1 MRKQPPSNQTTPGKH
16 KKAGSPHR
24 ATTADQ
30 DNTPDHPTT
39 PANPQSNGFTQS
51 NATTPDHGK
60 LRQQPDNL
68 SANVLPDQPTNV
80 LPDIFSA
87 EKFKDKDSAGKFLEY
102 LQQAAGQ
109 QLAPKIAHALF
120 NTPPQ
125 LSIRLNPSKPV
136 PRNIPS
142 AVNNA
147 LAHKMY
153 LQQTNNTS
161 LQTNFD
167 ALQTNNTSL
176 QTNFDTL
183 EQQQVPWCPNGYYL
197 NHRPDFTEDPTL
209 HAGAYYVQ
217 EASSMFLQILQ
228 PLLNPP
234 QQHNTGHNTGQTNN
248 TNTPHNTV
256 QPNSTPPLQNT
267 GQTNSTTSPAGMGW
281 LNLLDP
287 LPGKGHLNVLDLCA
301 APGGKSTH
309 LISMLPQGSTFTA
322 NEVIKSRVA
331 PLRENILK
339 WGNHNAKVISFDAR
353 DICSHTLQNNSL
365 FHFILVDAPC
375 SGEGMFRKDPSAIKE
390 WSPENV
396 QNSAARQK
404 RILGDIWPAL
414 APGGYL
420 AYTTCTF
427 NIYENDQNV
436 EWMHDI
442 LGAEVIDLSPLLYSL
457 YLDSS
462 TTQPSSATFTASH
475 TSDALPATD
484 ALSASDTSETSPAT
498 SDSTSL
504 AIKIMEILEKWG
516 IIPAPCGG
524 YRFFPGIAKG
534 EGLFF
539 ALLRKPSDCQ
549 EYTKPAKTKEPFKT
563 KEKNLNDIHKTQKF
577 LTKQRTK
584 AGFKSSENSKPGT
597 IPGAGANSRNNSS
610 QNNGNSYGQNSRNN
624 SSQNNRNVQQI
635 APESAL
641 STMPK
646 DNYPTVELTLDQARR
661 YLRCQSITLP
671 ASTPL
676 GMLKLTYGNLPL
688 GYGKNIGTR
697 LNNLYPKNWRIRK
710 DPTN

>member
-1 MRKQPPSNQTTPGKH
+1 MRKQHPTNQSTPGKH

-24 ATTADQ
+24 TTTADHNKTP
-30 DNTPDHPTT
+30 DHGITPDHPHPTTIDHSTT
-39 PANPQSNGFTQS
+39 PANTQSNGNTQS
-51 NATTPDHGK
+51 NAITHDHKKTPDHGITPDHPHPTTINHATTFNSHSNSITQANSIIPDHGNTLSNGNTQTNAITPDHGK
-60 LRQQPDNL
+60 LRQQPDNH
-68 SANVLPDQPTNV
+68 VTG
-80 LPDIFSA
+80 
-87 EKFKDKDSAGKFLEY
+87 KFKDKDSAVKFLEY

-120 NTPPQ
+120 TTPPQ
-125 LSIRLNPSKPV
+125 LSIRLNPAKPV

-142 AVNNA
+142 TVNNA
-147 LAHKMY
+147 
-153 LQQTNNTS
+153 
-161 LQTNFD
+161 
-167 ALQTNNTSL
+167 
-176 QTNFDTL
+176 L

-228 PLLNPP
+228 PLLNP
-234 QQHNTGHNTGQTNN
+234 QQQHNPEHNTGHNTGQTNST
-248 TNTPHNTV
+248 TNTPSNPT
-256 QPNSTPPLQNT
+256 QPYSTTPLYNS
-267 GQTNSTTSPAGMGW
+267 GQTNSSTPPAGMSW

-287 LPGKGHLNVLDLCA
+287 LPGKGNLNVLDLCA

-353 DICSHTLQNNSL
+353 DICSHTLQNNNL

-375 SGEGMFRKDPSAIKE
+375 SGEGMFRKEPSAIKE

-457 YLDSS
+457 YLDS
-462 TTQPSSATFTASH
+462 TPTQTAPTASN
-475 TSDALPATD
+475 
-484 ALSASDTSETSPAT
+484 
-498 SDSTSL
+498 SL
-504 AIKIMEILEKWG
+504 AIKVMEILEKWG
-516 IIPAPCGG
+516 IVPAPCGG

-549 EYTKPAKTKEPFKT
+549 EYTKPAKTKEPVKT
-563 KEKNLNDIHKTQKF
+563 KEKNPNDIHKKQKH
-577 LTKQRTK
+577 LTKKSIK
-584 AGFKSSENSKPGT
+584 ASYKSSESYKSGTLPGT
-597 IPGAGANSRNNSS
+597 GANSRNNSTP
-610 QNNGNSYGQNSRNN
+610 NNGNSYGQNSRNN
-624 SSQNNRNVQQI
+624 SSQNNPNVQQVT
-635 APESAL
+635 PESAL
-641 STMPK
+641 STTPK
-646 DNYPTVELTLDQARR
+646 DNYPTVELTLEQARQ

-671 ASTPL
+671 AGTPL
-676 GMLKLTYGNLPL
+676 GMIKLTYGNLPL

>member
-1 MRKQPPSNQTTPGKH
+1 
-16 KKAGSPHR
+16 
-24 ATTADQ
+24 
-30 DNTPDHPTT
+30 
-39 PANPQSNGFTQS
+39 
-51 NATTPDHGK
+51 
-60 LRQQPDNL
+60 
-68 SANVLPDQPTNV
+68 
-80 LPDIFSA
+80 
-87 EKFKDKDSAGKFLEY
+87 
-102 LQQAAGQ
+102 
-109 QLAPKIAHALF
+109 
-120 NTPPQ
+120 
-125 LSIRLNPSKPV
+125 
-136 PRNIPS
+136 
-142 AVNNA
+142 
-147 LAHKMY
+147 
-153 LQQTNNTS
+153 
-161 LQTNFD
+161 
-167 ALQTNNTSL
+167 
-176 QTNFDTL
+176 
-183 EQQQVPWCPNGYYL
+183 GYYL

-228 PLLNPP
+228 PLLNP
-234 QQHNTGHNTGQTNN
+234 QQQHNPKHNTGHNIGHNTGHNTGQINN
-248 TNTPHNTV
+248 TTNTPSNPA
-256 QPNSTPPLQNT
+256 QPYSTTPLQNT
-267 GQTNSTTSPAGMGW
+267 GQTNSTTSLHNSGHTNSTSPPAGMDW
-281 LNLLDP
+281 LKLPDP
-287 LPGKGHLNVLDLCA
+287 LPGKGNLNVLDLCA

-353 DICSHTLQNNSL
+353 DICSHTLQNNNL

-457 YLDSS
+457 YM
-462 TTQPSSATFTASH
+462 
-475 TSDALPATD
+475 
-484 ALSASDTSETSPAT
+484 
-498 SDSTSL
+498 DSTSTQPVPTASNSF
-504 AIKIMEILEKWG
+504 AIKVMEILEKWG
-516 IIPAPCGG
+516 IVPAPCGG

-549 EYTKPAKTKEPFKT
+549 EYTKPAKTKEPVKT
-563 KEKNLNDIHKTQKF
+563 KEKNPNDIHKKQKH
-577 LTKQRTK
+577 LTKKSIK
-584 AGFKSSENSKPGT
+584 ASYKSSESYKSGTLPGT
-597 IPGAGANSRNNSS
+597 GANSRNNSTP
-610 QNNGNSYGQNSRNN
+610 NNGNSYGQNSRNN
-624 SSQNNRNVQQI
+624 SSQNNPNVQQVT
-635 APESAL
+635 PESAL
-641 STMPK
+641 STTPK
-646 DNYPTVELTLDQARR
+646 DNYPTVELTLEQARQ

-671 ASTPL
+671 AGTPL
-676 GMLKLTYGNLPL
+676 GMIKLTYGNLPL

-710 DPTN
+710 VPTN

>member
-1 MRKQPPSNQTTPGKH
+1 MRKQLSTNQTKPGKH

-24 ATTADQ
+24 TTTTDHNKTP
-30 DNTPDHPTT
+30 DHGITPDHPHPTTINNVTT
-39 PANPQSNGFTQS
+39 PANTQSNGNTQS
-51 NATTPDHGK
+51 NAITHDHDK
-60 LRQQPDNL
+60 LRQQPDNQ
-68 SANVLPDQPTNV
+68 SANVLPDQPTNVLPDQPENVLPDQPANV

-87 EKFKDKDSAGKFLEY
+87 EKFKDKDSAVKFLEY

-125 LSIRLNPSKPV
+125 LSIRLNPAKPV

-147 LAHKMY
+147 
-153 LQQTNNTS
+153 
-161 LQTNFD
+161 
-167 ALQTNNTSL
+167 
-176 QTNFDTL
+176 L

-228 PLLNPP
+228 PLLNP
-234 QQHNTGHNTGQTNN
+234 QQQHNPKHNTGHNIGHNTGHNTGQINN
-248 TNTPHNTV
+248 TTNTPSNPA
-256 QPNSTPPLQNT
+256 QPYSTTPLQNT
-267 GQTNSTTSPAGMGW
+267 GQTNSTTSLHNSGHTNSTSPPAGMGW
-281 LNLLDP
+281 LNLPDP
-287 LPGKGHLNVLDLCA
+287 LPGKGNLNVLDLCA

-353 DICSHTLQNNSL
+353 DICSHTLQNNNL

-457 YLDSS
+457 YLDS
-462 TTQPSSATFTASH
+462 TPTQTAPTAFTASH
-475 TSDALPATD
+475 TSETSHP
-484 ALSASDTSETSPAT
+484 SETSPAYAG
-498 SDSTSL
+498 SNSL
-504 AIKIMEILEKWG
+504 A
-516 IIPAPCGG
+516 
-524 YRFFPGIAKG
+524 
-534 EGLFF
+534 
-539 ALLRKPSDCQ
+539 
-549 EYTKPAKTKEPFKT
+549 
-563 KEKNLNDIHKTQKF
+563 
-577 LTKQRTK
+577 
-584 AGFKSSENSKPGT
+584 
-597 IPGAGANSRNNSS
+597 
-610 QNNGNSYGQNSRNN
+610 
-624 SSQNNRNVQQI
+624 
-635 APESAL
+635 
-641 STMPK
+641 
-646 DNYPTVELTLDQARR
+646 
-661 YLRCQSITLP
+661 
-671 ASTPL
+671 
-676 GMLKLTYGNLPL
+676 
-688 GYGKNIGTR
+688 
-697 LNNLYPKNWRIRK
+697 
-710 DPTN
+710 